1 MDPRDL
7 VGEEEEEM
15 DVEEEAAVAV
25 VEPREEGPGAL
36 EAVIAGVVEK
46 VAVGAFT
53 AAMQAEVK
61 EMLVG
66 LL

>member
-15 DVEEEAAVAV
+15 DVEEEAAVAE

-36 EAVIAGVVEK
+36 EAVIAGVVK

>member
-15 DVEEEAAVAV
+15 DVEEEAAVAE

-36 EAVIAGVVEK
+36 EAVIAGVVK

-53 AAMQAEVK
+53 AAMQAE
-61 EMLVG
+61 
-66 LL
+66 